1 MPFASCRHRG
11 GATFFMDVFG
21 ASWENKIIYSYFF
34 SASILLSTGELW
46 NATKNK
52 KSKCNLIYGESH
64 FGMNSEPLSQN
75 LV

>member
-21 ASWENKIIYSYFF
+21 AIWENKIIYSYFF

-52 KSKCNLIYGESH
+52 KSKCN
-64 FGMNSEPLSQN
+64 
-75 LV
+75 